1 MPPNEVTTTEMLGH
15 SQISYQQV
23 TNFVHEKVNQRS
35 AEIQKSI
42 HAIVKLVQEVLK
54 DVEIQEPRFIP
65 TLMES
70 NGRYEGVSV
79 FILLIQRSMSEW
91 FSFVCWL
98 LMNTKLFCTSI
109 KWVSSTLLMM
119 GLYR

>member
-1 MPPNEVTTTEMLGH
+1 MPPNDPTSEMLGH

-42 HAIVKLVQEVLK
+42 HAIVKLIQEVLK

-70 NGRYEGVSV
+70 NGRYEGVS
-79 FILLIQRSMSEW
+79 F
-91 FSFVCWL
+91 
-98 LMNTKLFCTSI
+98 
-109 KWVSSTLLMM
+109 
-119 GLYR
+119 